1 MEFND
6 EKIRLIKDYL
16 LQHQQTVAV
25 AESVTAGLMQFAL
38 ASADDAIHFFQG
50 GITAYNLGQ
59 KARQLHI
66 DPIHATGCNCVDGK
80 VASEMAVHIT
90 RMFSSH
96 WGISLTGYATPVPE
110 SDNQV
115 FAYYAIAQKDKVIA
129 SGKMQ
134 GGKGTAKEVQLY
146 YVNAVLGAFL
156 KLLG

>member
-25 AESVTAGLMQFAL
+25 AESVTAGLLQFAL
-38 ASADDAIHFFQG
+38 SGADDAIHFFQG

-66 DPIHATGCNCVDGK
+66 EPIHAARCNCVDGK
-80 VASEMAVHIT
+80 VAAEMAVHVT
-90 RMFSSH
+90 HKFSSH

-110 SDNQV
+110 SGNQV

-134 GGKGTAKEVQLY
+134 GGNGTATEVQQY

>member
-1 MEFND
+1 MEFNE

-25 AESVTAGLMQFAL
+25 AESVTSGLLQFAL
-38 ASADDAIHFFQG
+38 SSADDALHFFQG
-50 GITAYNLGQ
+50 GLTAYNLGQ

-66 DPIHATGCNCVDGK
+66 EPIHAARCNCADGK
-80 VASEMAVHIT
+80 VAAEMAVNVT
-90 RMFSSH
+90 QLFSSH
-96 WGISLTGYATPVPE
+96 WGISITGYATPVPE
-110 SDNQV
+110 SGNQL

-134 GGKGTAKEVQLY
+134 EGKGTAKEVQLY
-146 YVNAVLGAFL
+146 YVNSVLGAFL